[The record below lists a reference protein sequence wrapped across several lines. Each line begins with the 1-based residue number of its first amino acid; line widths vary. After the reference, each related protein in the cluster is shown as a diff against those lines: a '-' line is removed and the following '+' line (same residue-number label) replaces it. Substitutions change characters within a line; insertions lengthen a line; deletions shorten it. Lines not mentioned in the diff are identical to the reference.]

1 MSNDEH
7 RGDRNDGILNAERY
21 SVTLAERHG
30 MPQTITATLPAA
42 TRDISKPKR
51 RVLLVDDND
60 PLRQVL
66 NAILEHHGF
75 DVEAASNVNDALK
88 LIASQ
93 TFDVLSTDLQMPD
106 AGDGLT
112 VVSAM
117 RHSNPKAVTFIL
129 SGYPEMDEA
138 ARAILRQTDE
148 VLTKPIPAVSLV
160 KAINDRLRSGA
171 QPVPKKED
179 VSTILEHETQ
189 ATIYQWLERVESEP
203 EIIRVRLTAAER
215 CAHLPAVFHDL
226 VERLRH
232 PLPLGTRALQSPA
245 SERHG
250 LLRREQGYTASM
262 LVEESRMLQVSIFQ
276 TLQHNLYKVNF
287 SALLVDV
294 MAIADEVDSQ
304 LAQAMESYISKA
316 KTDARPLEA

>member
-171 QPVPKKED
+171 QPVPLIANFEQNAQIHNELD
-179 VSTILEHETQ
+179 AQ
-189 ATIYQWLERVESEP
+189 
-203 EIIRVRLTAAER
+203 
-215 CAHLPAVFHDL
+215 HLL
-226 VERLRH
+226 
-232 PLPLGTRALQSPA
+232 
-245 SERHG
+245 
-250 LLRREQGYTASM
+250 
-262 LVEESRMLQVSIFQ
+262 
-276 TLQHNLYKVNF
+276 
-287 SALLVDV
+287 
-294 MAIADEVDSQ
+294 
-304 LAQAMESYISKA
+304 
-316 KTDARPLEA
+316 